1 MAVKSLGVAP
11 DRVHEVLAG
20 LLLVDGFDVVFDYE
34 RSRGSWFHD
43 ARAGRDYLDC
53 MTFFASSPIGYNHPK
68 LKAPDFLA
76 TLHRVAQLKPSLS
89 DIYTVEFAQCVDTFK
104 RLAVPPQFPHAFF
117 IEGGTLGVENALK
130 TAMDWKVRKNRARG
144 VGGDRGT
151 QVIHFREAFHGRSG
165 YTLSLTNSDPVKV
178 DLYAKFPWPRIDN
191 PKLRFPLT
199 PAVEAETAAAEAR
212 ALDQIRRAFKDNA
225 DDIAALIIEPI
236 QGEGGDNHFRGE
248 FFRALEGL
256 CREHECFFIVDEVQS
271 GIGLTGKMWAYEHF
285 GVTPDAICFGK
296 KTQVCG
302 CLVGPRVDEI
312 KDNVFVVSSRL
323 NSTWG
328 GNLTDMVRGARML
341 EVIHEEGL
349 VENARV
355 VGGHLLAGLTA
366 IEQELGGRMSNT
378 RGRGLMIAF
387 DMPDASQRDRAQA
400 ALIENGLLVL
410 RSGVRS
416 VRFRPPLSFSREEA
430 DQALEIV
437 RRTLKSQ

>member
-1 MAVKSLGVAP
+1 MTAKSLGVVP
-11 DRVHEVLAG
+11 DRVHGVLAG

-43 ARAGRDYLDC
+43 SRAGRDYLDC

-68 LKAPDFLA
+68 LKDADFLA

-89 DIYTVEFAQCVDTFK
+89 DIYTVEFAQFVDTFK
-104 RLAVPPQFPHAFF
+104 RLAVPQGFPHAFF
-117 IEGGTLGVENALK
+117 VEGGTLGVENALK

-144 VGGDRGT
+144 VSAERGT

-165 YTLSLTNSDPVKV
+165 YTLSLTNSDPVKT
-178 DLYAKFPWPRIDN
+178 DLYAKFAWPRIDN
-191 PKLRFPLT
+191 PKLRFPVT
-199 PAVEAETAAAEAR
+199 REVEAELAAAEGR
-212 ALDQIRRAFKDNA
+212 ALDQIRRAFKENA

-248 FFRALEGL
+248 FLRALEGL
-256 CREHECFFIVDEVQS
+256 CREHDCFFIVDEVQS
-271 GIGLTGKMWAYEHF
+271 GVGLTGKMWAYEHF
-285 GVTPDAICFGK
+285 GITPDAICFGK

-302 CLVGPRVDEI
+302 CLVGPRVDEV
-312 KDNVFVVSSRL
+312 KDNVFAVSSRL

-328 GNLTDMVRGARML
+328 GNLTDMVRAARML

-355 VGGHLLAGLTA
+355 VGERLLGGLTA
-366 IEQELGGRMSNT
+366 IQQELGGRMSNT

-387 DMPDASQRDRAQA
+387 DMPDAAQRDQAQA
-400 ALIENGLLVL
+400 ALVGNGLLVL

-416 VRFRPPLSFSREEA
+416 VRFRPPLSLSREEA
-430 DQALEIV
+430 DAVLEIV
-437 RRTLKSQ
+437 RRTLKAL

>member
-1 MAVKSLGVAP
+1 MVLDV
-11 DRVHEVLAG
+11 DRSQGRRL
-20 LLLVDGFDVVFDYE
+20 
-34 RSRGSWFHD
+34 WD
-43 ARAGRDYLDC
+43 ARRGRTVLD
-53 MTFFASSPIGYNHPK
+53 MFSFFATAPVGLNHPK
-68 LKAPDFLA
+68 MADPVFREKLLRAALA
-76 TLHRVAQLKPSLS
+76 NPTNS
-89 DIYTVEFAQCVDTFK
+89 DIYTVEFAEFVETFG
-104 RLAVPPQFPHAFF
+104 RVGIPSYLPYAFF
-117 IEGGTLGVENALK
+117 VAGGALGVENALK
-130 TAMDWKVRKNRARG
+130 AAMDWKVRRNFRKGHREEKG
-144 VGGDRGT
+144 H
-151 QVIHFREAFHGRSG
+151 QVMHFREAFHGRSG

-178 DLYAKFPWPRIDN
+178 DLYAKFSWPRIDN

-199 PAVEAETAAAEAR
+199 PAVEAETAAAEER
-212 ALDQIRRAFKDNA
+212 ALEQVRRAFKDNA
-225 DDIAALIIEPI
+225 DDVAALIIEPI

-248 FFRALEGL
+248 FLRALEGL

-271 GIGLTGKMWAYEHF
+271 GVGLTGKMWAYEHF

-355 VGGHLLAGLTA
+355 VGAHLLAGLTA

-387 DMPDASQRDRAQA
+387 DMPDASQRDRAQT
-400 ALIENGLLVL
+400 ALIDNGLLVL
-410 RSGVRS
+410 RSGARS
-416 VRFRPPLSFSREEA
+416 VRFRPPLSLSREEA

>member
-1 MAVKSLGVAP
+1 MTAKSLGVAP
-11 DRVHEVLAG
+11 DRVHDVLAR

-43 ARAGRDYLDC
+43 SRSGRDYLDC

-68 LKAPDFLA
+68 LKDPDFLA

-89 DIYTVEFAQCVDTFK
+89 DIYTVEFAEFVDTFK
-104 RLAVPPQFPHAFF
+104 RLAVPQGFSHAFF

-144 VGGDRGT
+144 VGAERGT

-165 YTLSLTNSDPVKV
+165 YTLSLTNSDPVKT

-191 PKLRFPLT
+191 PKLRFPVT
-199 PAVEAETAAAEAR
+199 REVEAEMAAAEER
-212 ALDQIRRAFKDNA
+212 ALAQIRRAFKENA

-248 FFRALEGL
+248 FLRALERL
-256 CREHECFFIVDEVQS
+256 CHEHDCFFVVDEVQS
-271 GIGLTGKMWAYEHF
+271 GVGLTGKMWAYEHF

-302 CLVGPRVDEI
+302 CLVGPRVDEV
-312 KDNVFVVSSRL
+312 KDNVFAVSSRL

-328 GNLTDMVRGARML
+328 GNLTDMVRAARML

-355 VGGHLLAGLTA
+355 VGELLLASLTA
-366 IEQELGGRMSNT
+366 LEQELGGRMSNT

-387 DMPDASQRDRAQA
+387 DMPDTAQRDRAQA
-400 ALIENGLLVL
+400 ALVGNGLLVL

-416 VRFRPPLSFSREEA
+416 VRFRPPLNLSREEA
-430 DQALEIV
+430 DAVLEIV
-437 RRTLKSQ
+437 RRTLKTL